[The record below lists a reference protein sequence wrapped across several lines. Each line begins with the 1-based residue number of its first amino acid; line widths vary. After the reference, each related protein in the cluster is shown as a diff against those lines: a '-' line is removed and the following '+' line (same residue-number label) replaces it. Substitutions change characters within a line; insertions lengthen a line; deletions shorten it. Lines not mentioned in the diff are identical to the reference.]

1 MGILLIAEHK
11 MGFLHIADEWDVSVT
26 FMFLS
31 RDLCF
36 SIGKVLLCHLL
47 SPTTSAAS
55 YFVHPYYEGQVFLF
69 VRDKFPN
76 SGGCFFL
83 KIFS

>member
-1 MGILLIAEHK
+1 MYFMMSFPGGFSDWDTADSCLAE
-11 MGFLHIADEWDVSVT
+11 EWDVSVV

-31 RDLCF
+31 TDLCF

-55 YFVHPYYEGQVFLF
+55 YFVHSY
-69 VRDKFPN
+69 
-76 SGGCFFL
+76 
-83 KIFS
+83 